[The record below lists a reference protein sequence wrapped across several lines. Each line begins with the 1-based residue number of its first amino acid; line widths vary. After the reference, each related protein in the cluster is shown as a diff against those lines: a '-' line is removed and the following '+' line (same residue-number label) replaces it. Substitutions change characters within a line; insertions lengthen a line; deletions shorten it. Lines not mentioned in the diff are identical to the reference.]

1 MKTLKAT
8 TLLVFFLAAS
18 NVFGQLKVVRFGM
31 KGGMNLPQQTLSLND
46 INSIVNDQTYDIS
59 NIQTEFSDGFN
70 IGMITRVSLPLI
82 PVYVHGE
89 ALYTQF
95 DETIAITDGGT
106 DFTIN
111 STVQRLDFPISAGAK
126 IGPAFAG
133 LGATPSIP
141 FANRSDLWTPD
152 VDANFTWGW
161 HIHAGIKLW
170 RILGEVKYESGFGML
185 AGNVNYNYNDTDYQ
199 FELDQRRAQLV
210 VSLAYFFQ

>member
-8 TLLVFFLAAS
+8 TLLVFLLAAS
-18 NVFGQLKVVRFGM
+18 NLFGQLKVVRFGM
-31 KGGMNLPQQTLSLND
+31 KGGVNLPQQTLSLND

-133 LGATPSIP
+133 LVPRPLSHLRIEAT
-141 FANRSDLWTPD
+141 
-152 VDANFTWGW
+152 
-161 HIHAGIKLW
+161 
-170 RILGEVKYESGFGML
+170 FGRP
-185 AGNVNYNYNDTDYQ
+185 T
-199 FELDQRRAQLV
+199 
-210 VSLAYFFQ
+210 

>member
-8 TLLVFFLAAS
+8 TLLVFLLAAS

-126 IGPAFAG
+126 VGPAFAG

-152 VDANFTWGW
+152 VDANLTWGW

>member
-8 TLLVFFLAAS
+8 TLLVFLLAAS

-31 KGGMNLPQQTLSLND
+31 KGGVNLPQQTLSLND
-46 INSIVNDQTYDIS
+46 INNIVNDQTYDIS

-126 IGPAFAG
+126 VGPAFAG

>member
-8 TLLVFFLAAS
+8 TLLVFLLAAS

-31 KGGMNLPQQTLSLND
+31 KGGVNLPQQTLSLND

-185 AGNVNYNYNDTDYQ
+185 SGNVNYNYNDTDFQ

>member
-8 TLLVFFLAAS
+8 TLLVFLLAAS

-126 IGPAFAG
+126 VGPAFAG

-185 AGNVNYNYNDTDYQ
+185 AGNVNYNFNDTDYQ

>member
-8 TLLVFFLAAS
+8 TLLVFLLAAS

-31 KGGMNLPQQTLSLND
+31 KGGVNLPQQTLSLND

-170 RILGEVKYESGFGML
+170 RISASQV
-185 AGNVNYNYNDTDYQ
+185 
-199 FELDQRRAQLV
+199 
-210 VSLAYFFQ
+210 

>member
-8 TLLVFFLAAS
+8 TLLVFLLAAS

-31 KGGMNLPQQTLSLND
+31 KGGVNLPQQTLSLND

-152 VDANFTWGW
+152 VDADFTWGW

>member
-8 TLLVFFLAAS
+8 TLLVFLLAAS

-31 KGGMNLPQQTLSLND
+31 KGGVNLPQQTLSLND

-111 STVQRLDFPISAGAK
+111 STIQRLDFPISAGAK